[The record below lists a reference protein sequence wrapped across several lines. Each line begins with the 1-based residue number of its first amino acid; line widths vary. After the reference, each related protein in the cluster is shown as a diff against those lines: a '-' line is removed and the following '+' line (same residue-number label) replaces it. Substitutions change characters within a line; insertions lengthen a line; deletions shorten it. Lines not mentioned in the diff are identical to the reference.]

1 MEMRCHFRSA
11 QRGGELKS
19 CVCVCTCVKLGLSLL
34 SHSVYPDPAEGVDG
48 LHLIQLPP
56 ATLAEKFRKNKRL
69 APIQQQKSTAIKRG
83 ANLRDIDAQAVG
95 Q

>member
-19 CVCVCTCVKLGLSLL
+19 CVCVCTCAKLGLSLL
-34 SHSVYPDPAEGVDG
+34 PHGVYPDPAEGVDG
-48 LHLIQLPP
+48 LHLIQLRA
-56 ATLAEKFRKNKRL
+56 ATLAEKFRQNNRL
-69 APIQQQKSTAIKRG
+69 SQMQQQKSTAKKKG
-83 ANLRDIDAQAVG
+83 ANLRDLDAQAVG